1 MYVCM
6 YKTRA
11 RWLLLVKIYG
21 NHSRKL
27 FIRIIIN
34 SEMKIV
40 EFPLSLFYSSL
51 LSISL
56 CNMFITKFFV
66 MLFVYGI
73 RHILGAISISHMFL
87 EFKHPVVLLSLI
99 NNC

>member
-1 MYVCM
+1 M
-6 YKTRA
+6 TRA
-11 RWLLLVKIYG
+11 RWLVLVKIYG
-21 NHSRKL
+21 NNSRKL

-34 SEMKIV
+34 SDMKMV
-40 EFPLSLFYSSL
+40 EFPLLLFLSSL

-73 RHILGAISISHMFL
+73 RHILGAISISHVFL
-87 EFKHPVVLLSLI
+87 DFKHPVVLLSLI